1 MFSWKKQNPPSK
13 QRAAAV
19 QDTEDYSN
27 LIAQGLKLANEDI
40 DQNDDYMEEDGD
52 LDDMDLDDPDLLVA
66 YCWIF
71 RSHSD
76 ALMHAMLWR

>member
-13 QRAAAV
+13 QRTAA

-40 DQNDDYMEEDGD
+40 GENDDYMDEDGDLGD

-66 YCWIF
+66 YPWIF
-71 RSHSD
+71 LLTYR
-76 ALMHAMLWR
+76 L